1 MKRKSKLY
9 LVGQDPA
16 DIFNDLDKLR
26 AEMGT
31 PLRRARTTETF
42 ARIPHDK
49 GLALCR
55 LKLGWAAWAILI
67 ELDRLIL
74 KARGQNPVRL
84 WSPRLRAAGVIEQ
97 TRARALRQLEV
108 AGVIKIEKRGQG
120 LSPWATHFWYPIQNK
135 TVS

>member
-16 DIFNDLDKLR
+16 DVFDDLDKLR
-26 AEMGT
+26 AEMDA
-31 PLRRARTTETF
+31 PLRRARAAETF

-49 GLALCR
+49 GLVLCR
-55 LKLGWAAWAILI
+55 LKIGWAAWAILI

-74 KARGQNPVRL
+74 KARGQNPVPL
-84 WSPRLRAAGVIEQ
+84 WSSRLRVAGVVEQ
-97 TRARALRQLEV
+97 TRARALRQLEM

-120 LSPWATHFWYPIQNK
+120 LSPWVTHFWYPIQNK